1 VAAARANL
9 RGNARAG
16 ECPECTGTKA
26 EIASIARKSA
36 VGASS
41 DKVLPRR
48 PWPPI
53 YGIFLGNPSAD
64 YSKLQQLADTTGGA
78 FYLIPP
84 NRPDSLVT
92 VVKSILNLILKNFDP
107 VSATLQNASL
117 VPSQTSS
124 SSAFVRQSDNVSWRL
139 QLDSAIG
146 LREGLNRMTLTSTF
160 RDSSSGESDIR
171 NTEFW
176 LKVDQSSVSGDGL
189 KPDSSFGWTCFEASS
204 LRILTAS

>member
-1 VAAARANL
+1 LDTAKRWLNDPTLTKTDKQAIIFLSDGAPSDSYLNLVAD
-9 RGNARAG
+9 GNM
-16 ECPECTGTKA
+16 
-26 EIASIARKSA
+26 
-36 VGASS
+36 
-41 DKVLPRR
+41 
-48 PWPPI
+48 PPI

-189 KPDSSFGWTCFEASS
+189 KPDSSFGWTCYEASR
-204 LRILTAS
+204 LRILTA